1 MDLNSINEETFKK
14 YKEFSDLNY
23 EKFTSTYH
31 YDEYYK
37 SLKEAYEKI
46 ENLKKIDYNLTLN
59 LLISI
64 SSFVF
69 ASLLIVCLGIP
80 GIKDSIASDSLLFF
94 LYTFSKYCL
103 FPTLSFDSS
112 FLNTQISKIQIITP
126 TSAAVFPSVCAKKEC
141 SIFIFYISKHF
152 LCYYC

>member
-14 YKEFSDLNY
+14 YKKFSDLNY
-23 EKFTSTYH
+23 EKFTSTHH
-31 YDEYYK
+31 YDDEYYK

-64 SSFVF
+64 PSFVF

-80 GIKDSIASDSLLFF
+80 GIKDSIVSDSMPLTIVFSICTLIMF
-94 LYTFSKYCL
+94 LIGIKIAFLIVHYTK
-103 FPTLSFDSS
+103 
-112 FLNTQISKIQIITP
+112 NISKIN
-126 TSAAVFPSVCAKKEC
+126 KKFKE
-141 SIFIFYISKHF
+141 IGMIK
-152 LCYYC
+152 

>member
-23 EKFTSTYH
+23 EKFTSTHH

-64 SSFVF
+64 PSFVF
-69 ASLLIVCLGIP
+69 TSLSIVCLGIP
-80 GIKDSIASDSLLFF
+80 GIKDSIASDSMPLIIVFSICTLIMF
-94 LYTFSKYCL
+94 LIGIRITFLIVYC
-103 FPTLSFDSS
+103 TK
-112 FLNTQISKIQIITP
+112 NISKIN
-126 TSAAVFPSVCAKKEC
+126 KKFKK
-141 SIFIFYISKHF
+141 IGMIK
-152 LCYYC
+152 

>member
-1 MDLNSINEETFKK
+1 MDLKSINEETFKK

-23 EKFTSTYH
+23 EKFTSTHH

-64 SSFVF
+64 PSFVF
-69 ASLLIVCLGIP
+69 TSLLIVCLGIP
-80 GIKDSIASDSLLFF
+80 GIKDSIACDSILSTIVFSICTLIMFF
-94 LYTFSKYCL
+94 IGIRIMFLIVYC
-103 FPTLSFDSS
+103 TK
-112 FLNTQISKIQIITP
+112 NISKIN
-126 TSAAVFPSVCAKKEC
+126 KKFKE
-141 SIFIFYISKHF
+141 IGMIK
-152 LCYYC
+152 

>member
-23 EKFTSTYH
+23 EKFTSTHH

-64 SSFVF
+64 PSFVF
-69 ASLLIVCLGIP
+69 TSLSIVCLGIP
-80 GIKDSIASDSLLFF
+80 GIKDSIASDSIPLTIVFSICTLIMFF
-94 LYTFSKYCL
+94 IGIRITFLIVYC
-103 FPTLSFDSS
+103 TK
-112 FLNTQISKIQIITP
+112 NISKIN
-126 TSAAVFPSVCAKKEC
+126 KKFKEMGM
-141 SIFIFYISKHF
+141 IK
-152 LCYYC
+152 

>member
-23 EKFTSTYH
+23 EKFTSTHH

-64 SSFVF
+64 PSFVF
-69 ASLLIVCLGIP
+69 TSLLIVCLGIP
-80 GIKDSIASDSLLFF
+80 GIKDSIACDSILSTIVFSICTLIMFF
-94 LYTFSKYCL
+94 IGIVIAFLIVHYTK
-103 FPTLSFDSS
+103 
-112 FLNTQISKIQIITP
+112 NVSKIN
-126 TSAAVFPSVCAKKEC
+126 KKFKE
-141 SIFIFYISKHF
+141 IGMIK
-152 LCYYC
+152 

>member
-23 EKFTSTYH
+23 EKFTSTHH

-64 SSFVF
+64 PSFVF
-69 ASLLIVCLGIP
+69 TSLSIVCLGIP
-80 GIKDSIASDSLLFF
+80 GIKDSIACDSILSTIVFSICTLIMFF
-94 LYTFSKYCL
+94 IGIRITFLIVYC
-103 FPTLSFDSS
+103 TK
-112 FLNTQISKIQIITP
+112 NISKIN
-126 TSAAVFPSVCAKKEC
+126 KKFKK
-141 SIFIFYISKHF
+141 IGMIK
-152 LCYYC
+152 

>member
-64 SSFVF
+64 PSFVF
-69 ASLLIVCLGIP
+69 TSLSIVYLGIP
-80 GIKDSIASDSLLFF
+80 GIKDSIACNSILSTIVFSICTLIMFF
-94 LYTFSKYCL
+94 IGIVIAFLIVHYTQ
-103 FPTLSFDSS
+103 
-112 FLNTQISKIQIITP
+112 NVSKIN
-126 TSAAVFPSVCAKKEC
+126 KKFKE
-141 SIFIFYISKHF
+141 IGMIK
-152 LCYYC
+152 

>member
-31 YDEYYK
+31 YDDEYYK

-64 SSFVF
+64 PSFVF
-69 ASLLIVCLGIP
+69 TSLSIVCLGIP
-80 GIKDSIASDSLLFF
+80 GIKDSIASDSMPLIIVFSVCTLIMF
-94 LYTFSKYCL
+94 LIGIRITFLIVYC
-103 FPTLSFDSS
+103 TK
-112 FLNTQISKIQIITP
+112 NISKIN
-126 TSAAVFPSVCAKKEC
+126 KKFKK
-141 SIFIFYISKHF
+141 IGMIK
-152 LCYYC
+152 

>member
-1 MDLNSINEETFKK
+1 MDLKSINEETFKK

-23 EKFTSTYH
+23 EKFTSIHH

-64 SSFVF
+64 PSFVF

-80 GIKDSIASDSLLFF
+80 GIKDSIASDSMPLTIVFSICTLIMFF
-94 LYTFSKYCL
+94 IGIRIAFLIVHYTK
-103 FPTLSFDSS
+103 
-112 FLNTQISKIQIITP
+112 NVSKIN
-126 TSAAVFPSVCAKKEC
+126 KKFKE
-141 SIFIFYISKHF
+141 IGMIK
-152 LCYYC
+152 

>member
-23 EKFTSTYH
+23 EKFTSTHH

-64 SSFVF
+64 PSFVF

-80 GIKDSIASDSLLFF
+80 GIKDSIA
-94 LYTFSKYCL
+94 
-103 FPTLSFDSS
+103 FDSIPLTIVFS
-112 FLNTQISKIQIITP
+112 ICTLIMFSIGIGIAFLIVHYAKNISKIN
-126 TSAAVFPSVCAKKEC
+126 KKFKE
-141 SIFIFYISKHF
+141 IGMIK
-152 LCYYC
+152 

>member
-23 EKFTSTYH
+23 EKFTSTHH

-64 SSFVF
+64 PSFVF
-69 ASLLIVCLGIP
+69 TSLLIVYLGIP
-80 GIKDSIASDSLLFF
+80 CIKDSIACDSILSTIVFSICTLIMFF
-94 LYTFSKYCL
+94 IGIVIAFLIVHYTK
-103 FPTLSFDSS
+103 
-112 FLNTQISKIQIITP
+112 NVSKIN
-126 TSAAVFPSVCAKKEC
+126 KKFKE
-141 SIFIFYISKHF
+141 IGMIK
-152 LCYYC
+152 

>member
-14 YKEFSDLNY
+14 YEEFSDLNY
-23 EKFTSTYH
+23 EKFTSTHH

-64 SSFVF
+64 PSFVF
-69 ASLLIVCLGIP
+69 TSLLIVCLGIP
-80 GIKDSIASDSLLFF
+80 GIKDSIA
-94 LYTFSKYCL
+94 
-103 FPTLSFDSS
+103 FDSILS
-112 FLNTQISKIQIITP
+112 TIVFSICTLIMFFIGIRIAFLIVHYTKNVSKIN
-126 TSAAVFPSVCAKKEC
+126 KKFKE
-141 SIFIFYISKHF
+141 IGMIK
-152 LCYYC
+152 

>member
-23 EKFTSTYH
+23 EKFTSTHH

-37 SLKEAYEKI
+37 SLKKAYEKI

-64 SSFVF
+64 PSFVF

-80 GIKDSIASDSLLFF
+80 GIKDSIVSDSMPLTIVFSICTLIMF
-94 LYTFSKYCL
+94 LIGIRIAFLIVYCIK
-103 FPTLSFDSS
+103 
-112 FLNTQISKIQIITP
+112 NISKIN
-126 TSAAVFPSVCAKKEC
+126 KKFKE
-141 SIFIFYISKHF
+141 IGMIK
-152 LCYYC
+152 

>member
-1 MDLNSINEETFKK
+1 MDLNNINEETFKK

-23 EKFTSTYH
+23 EKFTSMHH
-31 YDEYYK
+31 YDDEYYK

-64 SSFVF
+64 PSFVF

-80 GIKDSIASDSLLFF
+80 SIKDSIVGDSILSTIVFSICTLIMFF
-94 LYTFSKYCL
+94 IGIRITFLIVYCIK
-103 FPTLSFDSS
+103 
-112 FLNTQISKIQIITP
+112 NISKIN
-126 TSAAVFPSVCAKKEC
+126 KKFKK
-141 SIFIFYISKHF
+141 IGMIK
-152 LCYYC
+152 

>member
-23 EKFTSTYH
+23 EKFTSTHH

-64 SSFVF
+64 PSFVF
-69 ASLLIVCLGIP
+69 TSLSIVCLGIP
-80 GIKDSIASDSLLFF
+80 GIKDSIASDSMLLTIVFSICTLIMFYIGIRIAF
-94 LYTFSKYCL
+94 LIVHYTK
-103 FPTLSFDSS
+103 
-112 FLNTQISKIQIITP
+112 NVSKIN
-126 TSAAVFPSVCAKKEC
+126 KKFKE
-141 SIFIFYISKHF
+141 IGMIK
-152 LCYYC
+152 

>member
-23 EKFTSTYH
+23 EKFTSTHH

-46 ENLKKIDYNLTLN
+46 ENLKKINYNLTLN

-64 SSFVF
+64 PSFVF

-80 GIKDSIASDSLLFF
+80 GIKDSIASDSMPLTIVFYICTLIMFIIGIRIAF
-94 LYTFSKYCL
+94 LIVHYTK
-103 FPTLSFDSS
+103 
-112 FLNTQISKIQIITP
+112 NISKIN
-126 TSAAVFPSVCAKKEC
+126 KKFKK
-141 SIFIFYISKHF
+141 IGMIK
-152 LCYYC
+152 

>member
-23 EKFTSTYH
+23 EKFTSTHH
-31 YDEYYK
+31 YDDEYYK

-64 SSFVF
+64 PSFVL

-80 GIKDSIASDSLLFF
+80 GIKDSIACDL
-94 LYTFSKYCL
+94 
-103 FPTLSFDSS
+103 TLSTIVFSICTLIM
-112 FLNTQISKIQIITP
+112 FLIGIRIVFLIVYCTKNISKIN
-126 TSAAVFPSVCAKKEC
+126 KKFKK
-141 SIFIFYISKHF
+141 IGMIK
-152 LCYYC
+152 

>member
-64 SSFVF
+64 PSFVF
-69 ASLLIVCLGIP
+69 TSLSIVCLGIP
-80 GIKDSIASDSLLFF
+80 GIKDSI
-94 LYTFSKYCL
+94 T
-103 FPTLSFDSS
+103 FDSIPLTIVFS
-112 FLNTQISKIQIITP
+112 ICTLIMFSIGIVIAFLIVHYTKNVSKIN
-126 TSAAVFPSVCAKKEC
+126 KKFKE
-141 SIFIFYISKHF
+141 IGMIK
-152 LCYYC
+152 

>member
-23 EKFTSTYH
+23 EKFTSTHH

-64 SSFVF
+64 PSFVF
-69 ASLLIVCLGIP
+69 TSLLIVCLGIP
-80 GIKDSIASDSLLFF
+80 GIKDSIASDSILLTIVFSICTLIMFF
-94 LYTFSKYCL
+94 IGIGIAFLIVYC
-103 FPTLSFDSS
+103 TK
-112 FLNTQISKIQIITP
+112 NISKIN
-126 TSAAVFPSVCAKKEC
+126 KKFNE
-141 SIFIFYISKHF
+141 IGMIK
-152 LCYYC
+152 

>member
-1 MDLNSINEETFKK
+1 MKKNLERIGGEIMDLNSINEETFKK

-23 EKFTSTYH
+23 EKFTSTHH

-64 SSFVF
+64 PSFVF
-69 ASLLIVCLGIP
+69 TSLSIVCLGIP
-80 GIKDSIASDSLLFF
+80 GIKDSIACDSILSTIVFSICTLIMFF
-94 LYTFSKYCL
+94 IGIRIIFLIVYCIK
-103 FPTLSFDSS
+103 
-112 FLNTQISKIQIITP
+112 NISKIN
-126 TSAAVFPSVCAKKEC
+126 KKFKK
-141 SIFIFYISKHF
+141 IGMIK
-152 LCYYC
+152 

>member
-14 YKEFSDLNY
+14 YEEFSDLNY
-23 EKFTSTYH
+23 EKFTSTHH

-64 SSFVF
+64 PSFVF

-80 GIKDSIASDSLLFF
+80 GIKDSIASDSMPLTIVFSICTLIMFF
-94 LYTFSKYCL
+94 IGIRIAFLIVHYTK
-103 FPTLSFDSS
+103 
-112 FLNTQISKIQIITP
+112 NVSKIN
-126 TSAAVFPSVCAKKEC
+126 KKFKE
-141 SIFIFYISKHF
+141 IGMIK
-152 LCYYC
+152 

>member
-14 YKEFSDLNY
+14 YEEFSDLNY
-23 EKFTSTYH
+23 EKFTSTH
-31 YDEYYK
+31 YYDDEYYK

-64 SSFVF
+64 PSFVF

-80 GIKDSIASDSLLFF
+80 GIKDLIASDSMPLTIVFSICTLIMF
-94 LYTFSKYCL
+94 LIGIRIAFLIVHYTK
-103 FPTLSFDSS
+103 
-112 FLNTQISKIQIITP
+112 NISKIN
-126 TSAAVFPSVCAKKEC
+126 KKLKE
-141 SIFIFYISKHF
+141 IGMIK
-152 LCYYC
+152 

>member
-23 EKFTSTYH
+23 EKFTSTHH
-31 YDEYYK
+31 YDDEHYK

-64 SSFVF
+64 PSFVF
-69 ASLLIVCLGIP
+69 ASLLIVYLGIP
-80 GIKDSIASDSLLFF
+80 GIKDSIASDSMPLTIVFSICTLIMF
-94 LYTFSKYCL
+94 LIGIRVTFLIVYC
-103 FPTLSFDSS
+103 TK
-112 FLNTQISKIQIITP
+112 NISKIN
-126 TSAAVFPSVCAKKEC
+126 KKFKE
-141 SIFIFYISKHF
+141 IGMIK
-152 LCYYC
+152 

>member
-23 EKFTSTYH
+23 EKFTSTHH

-64 SSFVF
+64 PSFVF
-69 ASLLIVCLGIP
+69 TSLSIVCLGIP
-80 GIKDSIASDSLLFF
+80 DIKDSIASDSIPSTIVFSICTLIMFF
-94 LYTFSKYCL
+94 IGIRITFLIVYC
-103 FPTLSFDSS
+103 TK
-112 FLNTQISKIQIITP
+112 NISKIN
-126 TSAAVFPSVCAKKEC
+126 KKFKK
-141 SIFIFYISKHF
+141 IGMIK
-152 LCYYC
+152 

>member
-14 YKEFSDLNY
+14 YEEFSDLNY
-23 EKFTSTYH
+23 EKFTSTHH

-64 SSFVF
+64 PSFVF
-69 ASLLIVCLGIP
+69 TSLLIVCLGIP
-80 GIKDSIASDSLLFF
+80 GIKDSIACDSILSTIVFSICTLIMFF
-94 LYTFSKYCL
+94 IGIVIAFLIVHYTK
-103 FPTLSFDSS
+103 
-112 FLNTQISKIQIITP
+112 NVSKIN
-126 TSAAVFPSVCAKKEC
+126 KKFKE
-141 SIFIFYISKHF
+141 IGMIK
-152 LCYYC
+152 

>member
-23 EKFTSTYH
+23 KKFTGMYH

-64 SSFVF
+64 PSFVF
-69 ASLLIVCLGIP
+69 ASLSIVYLGIP
-80 GIKDSIASDSLLFF
+80 GIKNSIAFDSIPLTIVFSICTLIMFF
-94 LYTFSKYCL
+94 IGIRIAFLIVRYTK
-103 FPTLSFDSS
+103 
-112 FLNTQISKIQIITP
+112 NVSKIN
-126 TSAAVFPSVCAKKEC
+126 KKFKE
-141 SIFIFYISKHF
+141 IGMIK
-152 LCYYC
+152 

>member
-1 MDLNSINEETFKK
+1 MDLKSINEETFKK

-23 EKFTSTYH
+23 EKFTSTHH

-64 SSFVF
+64 PSFVF
-69 ASLLIVCLGIP
+69 TSLLIVCLGIP
-80 GIKDSIASDSLLFF
+80 GIKDSIACDSILSTIVFSICTLIMFF
-94 LYTFSKYCL
+94 IGIVIAFLIVHYTK
-103 FPTLSFDSS
+103 
-112 FLNTQISKIQIITP
+112 NVSKIN
-126 TSAAVFPSVCAKKEC
+126 KKFKE
-141 SIFIFYISKHF
+141 IGMIK
-152 LCYYC
+152 